1 MIAQRLQI
9 ETVRVL
15 TKVVERHNN
24 GYVSVLNEL
33 AARGQREIYAGSTV
47 GFDRRLYVQQ

>member
-24 GYVSVLNEL
+24 GYVSVSRGLT
-33 AARGQREIYAGSTV
+33 AGGQREIHTGSTV
-47 GFDRRLYVQQ
+47 GFNRRQ